1 MLPEYDDFD
10 DGFVCSVIYGYARD
24 SINELMDRLYLNGV
38 EPEDMYRD
46 IYNLIESLI
55 SKVSSAG
62 RRQGASLSEVLAE
75 HVIDW
80 YYEEENDVVQFC
92 IDNYVPPAGKGSV
105 SRCAKGSA
113 PGSKAK
119 GRTTAKKTTKKTSS
133 LQRKPR
139 SGGGRR

>member
-1 MLPEYDDFD
+1 MLPEYEDFD
-10 DGFVCSVIYGYARD
+10 DGFVCSVVYGFARD

-38 EPEDMYRD
+38 EPEDMYDD
-46 IYNLIESLI
+46 IHNLIESLI

-80 YYEEENDVVQFC
+80 YYEEANDVVQFC
-92 IDNYVPPAGKGSV
+92 IDNYVPPAGRGSV

-113 PGSKAK
+113 PRSKGK
-119 GRTTAKKTTKKTSS
+119 GRTSVKKTAKKTASN
-133 LQRKPR
+133 QRRPASR
-139 SGGGRR
+139 GGRR

>member
-1 MLPEYDDFD
+1 MLPEYEDFD
-10 DGFVCSVIYGYARD
+10 DGFVCSVVYGYARD
-24 SINELMDRLYLNGV
+24 SINELMDKLYLNGV
-38 EPEDMYRD
+38 EPEDMYDD

-92 IDNYVPPAGKGSV
+92 IDSYVPPTGKRSV

-113 PGSKAK
+113 PRSKSK
-119 GRTTAKKTTKKTSS
+119 GRTSSKKTTKKASN
-133 LQRKPR
+133 QRKPASR
-139 SGGGRR
+139 GGRR